1 MSQLKL
7 TADSGGGTIAIKAPA
22 STTSNSAFELTLP
35 GTGNRG
41 LGKILQVVNA
51 TTQTEAS
58 TGGTTFVDTNL
69 TGSITPT
76 AASSKILITISQH
89 LSINTNN
96 SGNGGGLNIARKVAS
111 GSFSTIEDSPA
122 NSSGPFSYFLSQGG
136 ATTTNY
142 HFRHNMTHL
151 DTPSYTVGQAITYK
165 TQMRLYVAE
174 STASGL
180 GLRAQNAAADSVAPT
195 SHIVLMEVAA

>member
-51 TTQTEAS
+51 TTTSEAS
-58 TGGTTFVDTNL
+58 TTSTTYIDTNL

-89 LSINTNN
+89 LSVNTTS
-96 SGNGGGLNIARKVAS
+96 SGNGGGLKILRKIAS
-111 GSFSTIEDSPA
+111 GSFSTIEDSPG
-122 NSSGPFSYFLSQGG
+122 NSTGPFSYFISQGG
-136 ATTTNY
+136 AQTTNY

-151 DTPSYTVGQAITYK
+151 DSPSYTLGNAITYK
-165 TQMRLYVAE
+165 TQMRLYVAS
-174 STASGL
+174 STAAGM
-180 GLRAQNAAADSVAPT
+180 GLRAQSGAANVVAPT